1 MVSEPGRLQVGLM
14 VEPQMGG
21 TYEDLV
27 GLARW
32 AEEHGFDTL
41 ARSDHYLDMD
51 VSRPVTDAFT
61 ALGGL
66 AVGTASIGLTVL
78 VSPITFRHPAVI
90 AKSAATLH
98 EMSLGRFELGLGT
111 GWMQGEHDAFG
122 LRLPPLGERF
132 DMLEEALAY
141 LSVALGRSDGPV
153 AGDHFTLG
161 DLTPLPSPG
170 DGLRLIIGGS
180 GPRRTPGLAG
190 KYADELNLFGA
201 DPETVR
207 TRVAATRRA
216 AEAAGRHPD
225 SVTFS
230 AMMSPLVG
238 RDRAEFEDRLG
249 SRLARSGTDREQLLA
264 RLDER
269 GTPYGTVDEVAEGFS
284 EIARLGLGRVYLQQF
299 DPLTDID
306 RENALLAL
314 GAARSI

>member
-1 MVSEPGRLQVGLM
+1 MVTEPGRLQVGLM
-14 VEPQMGG
+14 VEPQIGG
-21 TYEDLV
+21 TYQDLI
-27 GLARW
+27 GLAGW

-66 AVGTASIGLTVL
+66 AVDTASIGLTVL

-98 EMSLGRFELGLGT
+98 EMSGGRFELGMGT

-132 DMLEEALAY
+132 AMLEEALAY
-141 LSVALGRSDGPV
+141 VSAALGRRAGPV
-153 AGDHFTLG
+153 AGERYQLG

-180 GPRRTPGLAG
+180 GPRRTPDLAG
-190 KYADELNLFGA
+190 RYADELNLFGA
-201 DPETVR
+201 DAETVR
-207 TRVAATRRA
+207 TRVAATRQA
-216 AEAAGRHPD
+216 AVAAGRDPD
-225 SVTFS
+225 SVAFS

-238 RDRAEFEDRLG
+238 RDRAEFEERLG
-249 SRLARSGTDREQLLA
+249 SKLARSGADREPFLA

-269 GTPYGTVDEVAEGFS
+269 GTPYGTVDEVTEGFA
-284 EIARLGLGRVYLQQF
+284 EIAGLGIGRVYLQQF
-299 DPLTDID
+299 DPLADID